1 MADGQDTHGDAGAL
15 EALHPDAWR
24 WAVHL
29 TYGDRELAQD
39 VLHDAYL
46 AILDG
51 KAKWRRKS
59 TYKTFVFGVIRMTAK
74 SVFRKRALM
83 TFRFPTGKPHDMPAQ
98 ARPDPLLR
106 GTLQAMARLP
116 KRQAELVQ
124 LLFAQDLT
132 LEDAAQ
138 VMGISIGSARTH
150 YARAKASL
158 RDALNVEATDER

>member
-1 MADGQDTHGDAGAL
+1 MAMQARSKPCIRRHGAGRIPK
-15 EALHPDAWR
+15 HMG
-24 WAVHL
+24 V
-29 TYGDRELAQD
+29 GS
-39 VLHDAYL
+39 
-46 AILDG
+46 
-51 KAKWRRKS
+51 KRRMCC
-59 TYKTFVFGVIRMTAK
+59 TTAK

-124 LLFAQDLT
+124 LVFAQDLT